1 MMGKIVSQLNA
12 DGYFVGPAIADA
24 SPLEPNVYL
33 LPGGAIDIS
42 PPLIPDNKV
51 AKWVGEW
58 VFEDDKS
65 IPKSVTRRQALLA
78 LLAADKLDE
87 VELIVQ
93 NSPRAVQ
100 IAWESAG
107 TFERD
112 NPLIGSLGSKAG
124 LSSDDIDHLF
134 EQAAKL

>member
-1 MMGKIVSQLNA
+1 MPHFQSPKNDVFFLSDDDVSNGWIDTLPYGSRKITDQQAREITSS
-12 DGYFVGPAIADA
+12 A
-24 SPLEPNVYL
+24 SK
-33 LPGGAIDIS
+33 I
-42 PPLIPDNKV
+42 LIT
-51 AKWVGEW
+51 
-58 VFEDDKS
+58 
-65 IPKSVTRRQALLA
+65 KSVTRRQALLA
-78 LLAADKLDE
+78 LLAAGKLDA

-112 NPLIGSLGSKAG
+112 NQLIDSLGSQAG
-124 LSSDDIDHLF
+124 FSDEDIDNLF

>member
-1 MMGKIVSQLNA
+1 MPHFKDSNNKIYFLSDADVVAGWTAKLPPGSASITDAEAEALRPKPDPNA
-12 DGYFVGPAIADA
+12 V
-24 SPLEPNVYL
+24 PLV
-33 LPGGAIDIS
+33 
-42 PPLIPDNKV
+42 
-51 AKWVGEW
+51 
-58 VFEDDKS
+58 
-65 IPKSVTRRQALLA
+65 VTRRQALLA
-78 LLAADKLDE
+78 LLAAGKLDE

-112 NPLIGSLGSKAG
+112 NPLIGSLGSQAG